1 MCIDDVNIHYVFSKS
16 LGRGEQFSC
25 DTGKLFVNFEKNR
38 VQNSI
43 PCKLSVSLI
52 SRITTIVRSV
62 GPLLNQSVIYFCLSN
77 TVYNY
82 ASLKLNKFCPL

>member
-43 PCKLSVSLI
+43 PCK
-52 SRITTIVRSV
+52 
-62 GPLLNQSVIYFCLSN
+62 
-77 TVYNY
+77 
-82 ASLKLNKFCPL
+82 